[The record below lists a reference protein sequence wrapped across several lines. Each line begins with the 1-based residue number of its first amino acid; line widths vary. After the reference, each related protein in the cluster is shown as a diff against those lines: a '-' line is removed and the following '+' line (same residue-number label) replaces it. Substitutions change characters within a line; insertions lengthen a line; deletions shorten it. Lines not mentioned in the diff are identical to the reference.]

1 LSDRGLRIAA
11 VLVTLAGIGIAGY
24 LTWAHFAD
32 QSVVCVQGGGCEKV
46 QESSYAEIG
55 GVPVAA
61 LGLTSYATML
71 ALLLWDAPVARLSAA
86 TLALVGLFFSA
97 YLVVVQVFVIDAVCV
112 WCMANDLVVAPAL
125 VVLTLLRLRS
135 SGPGGAPS
143 APPGPGSR

>member
-1 LSDRGLRIAA
+1 MSDRGLRIAA
-11 VLVTLAGIGIAGY
+11 LLVTLAGIGIAGY

-46 QESSYAEIG
+46 QESSYAEIV
-55 GVPVAA
+55 GVPVAT
-61 LGLTSYATML
+61 LGLASYLTIL

-97 YLVVVQVFVIDAVCV
+97 YLVVVQLVVIDAVCI

-125 VVLTLLRLRS
+125 AVLTVLRLRS
-135 SGPGGAPS
+135 
-143 APPGPGSR
+143 

>member
-1 LSDRGLRIAA
+1 MSDRGLRIAA

-24 LTWAHFAD
+24 LTLAHFAD

-125 VVLTLLRLRS
+125 AVLTLLRLRS